1 MPSALYD
8 DLGKLLLRLTVGG
21 LMLFHGISKLGD
33 GGSLRWIGGQLDAV
47 GLPSL
52 LAYGVFIGEIVAPL
66 MVIAGVYTR
75 IGGLLL
81 IANMFFAIG
90 LVHVAELF
98 LLNETGGYAL
108 ELQAFF
114 VFAAATVALLGS
126 GRFALKPD

>member
-21 LMLFHGISKLGD
+21 LMLFHGLAKLGD
-33 GGSLRWIGGQLDAV
+33 GGSLRWIGNQLADV

-52 LAYGVFIGEIVAPL
+52 LAYGVFVGEIVAPL
-66 MVIAGVYTR
+66 MVIAGIYSRV
-75 IGGLLL
+75 GGLII

-98 LLNETGGYAL
+98 LLNESGGYAL

-114 VFAAATVALLGS
+114 VFTAVAVALLGS
-126 GRFALKPD
+126 GRFAVKPD